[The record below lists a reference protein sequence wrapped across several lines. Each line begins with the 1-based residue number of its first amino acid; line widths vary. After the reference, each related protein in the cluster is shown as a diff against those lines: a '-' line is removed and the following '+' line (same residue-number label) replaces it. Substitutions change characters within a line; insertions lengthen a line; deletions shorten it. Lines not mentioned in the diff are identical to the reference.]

1 MASLR
6 SQGAPAPAGR
16 ACLRLRRAALLLLGL
31 LGLGVA
37 SAQAAGMSGTCR
49 VPDIYLTFNS
59 LLPRTER
66 LIDRSEPVRI
76 LVIGPQ
82 IDQRAFSAKKLS
94 KLEHELEARLPDV
107 RFSIIE
113 EEAVPGIVRE
123 DFERIRAAVERTSP
137 DLVVWQ
143 IGTGD
148 ALAGTSEASFA
159 DTLDQAGDWLR
170 GRNIDLVLVDPP
182 FLPDVR
188 HEARYGRIVQQI
200 NRVSDRESLNLL
212 RQYGATT
219 YLFSSPQSGARGAS
233 GRLCLPELL
242 AEAIVR
248 ATLR

>member
-1 MASLR
+1 MEV
-6 SQGAPAPAGR
+6 Q
-16 ACLRLRRAALLLLGL
+16 
-31 LGLGVA
+31 
-37 SAQAAGMSGTCR
+37 AGMSGTCR

-66 LIDRSEPVRI
+66 LIDRSAPVRI

-82 IDQRAFSAKKLS
+82 MDQRTLSAKKLT
-94 KLEHELEARLPDV
+94 KLEQELGARLPDV
-107 RFSIIE
+107 RFTIVQD
-113 EEAVPGIVRE
+113 EAVPGLVRE
-123 DFERIRAAVERTSP
+123 DFERMRAAVERTSP

-148 ALAGTSEASFA
+148 ALAGTSEDAFA
-159 DTLDQAGDWLR
+159 DTLDQAADWLR

-188 HEARYGRIVQQI
+188 HEKRYGRIVQQI
-200 NRVSDRESLNLL
+200 DRISDRESLNVL

-233 GRLCLPELL
+233 GQLCLPELL

-248 ATLR
+248 AALR